1 MASLKP
7 VRTAAFTTLGE
18 KRLYIVAGF
27 QAPLPTGDPTAPG
40 VNQFASLDLTVP
52 TWNANNPPWT
62 IHSQLPFT
70 PGVYPF
76 FAVLPKSQAQ
86 LIVACGDDGPATVPV
101 ATFDLGSNSWSLGSA
116 FATSYTGSSG
126 VLAAVNPTIDTII
139 VPTGSTM
146 STSQDYG
153 TFLYNIATKESSVVP
168 GPEMVGPQV
177 PATLREYAIAWSSV
191 RGTVLVYGGRGQLPG
206 NRWQYS
212 SSLLEFSSTTR
223 TWKELTVSG
232 PSPGGSNWGCLVPAY
247 NGQKMVLFG
256 GFTRD
261 MLTPSIYILDVA
273 KLEWEKG
280 QDIDVNLQ
288 RYEHVCTAAGDSFVA
303 WGGLNSANSSTT
315 FKDPVIY
322 DLKAGRWTDQ
332 FALTSPSTPTT
343 PSTSTTPSKDVSTP
357 PPVPPAGQSD
367 DGSSSNTGAI
377 AGSVAGVVVVLLV
390 VGLFLFK
397 RRRRRQSQEHDSL
410 PTKNIESNKAGHLSD
425 LNSMP
430 PPPPPPPSEPWSND
444 YPPLPRNAQTTM
456 AAETSAMASGTSS
469 PSTTFFAATASHPS
483 SPSTT
488 LFAATAS
495 HPSSPPLASFQE
507 PRNPHVQKHQ
517 PPLNPQEYPA
527 DPTPQGYFP
536 PPPVPQR
543 PRGPSTYDSSLNNFD
558 ILPSSSSSP
567 PMSADSYQA
576 HHEKVYEAPP
586 RVEQPPQV
594 RNPQQREE
602 TDLERRLRIE
612 QQEKVYEASPR
623 VEQPPQVR
631 NPQQREETDLE
642 RRLRIEQ
649 QEIEQLELAHLIQL
663 KKLKMERLL
672 EEQRA
677 QSQSSHDRSRD

>member
-1 MASLKP
+1 MASLKPNP

-18 KRLYIVAGF
+18 KRLYIVGGF
-27 QAPLPTGDPTAPG
+27 QGPLPIGTPTAPG

-52 TWNANNPPWT
+52 TWNANSPPWT
-62 IHSQLPFT
+62 IHPPLPFT
-70 PGVYPF
+70 LGVYPF

-86 LIVACGDDGPATVPV
+86 LIVATGDDGPATVPV
-101 ATFDLGSNSWSLGSA
+101 ATFHLGSNSWSVADA
-116 FATSYTGSSG
+116 FTTSYTSSSG

-139 VPTGSTM
+139 VPTGITI
-146 STSQDYG
+146 STSPEVYG
-153 TFLYNIATKESSVVP
+153 TFLYNIATKVSSFAR
-168 GPEMVGPQV
+168 GPETVGPQV

-191 RGTVLVYGGRGQLPG
+191 RGSVLVYGGRGELPG
-206 NRWQYS
+206 NQWQYS
-212 SSLLEFSSTTR
+212 SSLLEFSSTTL

-232 PSPGGSNWGCLVPAY
+232 PSPGGSNWGCLVPAH

-261 MLTPSIYILDVA
+261 VLTPSIYILDVA
-273 KLEWEKG
+273 KLEWTKG
-280 QDIDVNLQ
+280 QDIDVSLN

-322 DLKAGRWTDQ
+322 DLKAGRWTQQ

-343 PSTSTTPSKDVSTP
+343 PSKDGSTP

-377 AGSVAGVVVVLLV
+377 AGGVAGVVVVLLV
-390 VGLFLFK
+390 
-397 RRRRRQSQEHDSL
+397 
-410 PTKNIESNKAGHLSD
+410 
-425 LNSMP
+425 
-430 PPPPPPPSEPWSND
+430 
-444 YPPLPRNAQTTM
+444 TTM
-456 AAETSAMASGTSS
+456 AAETSAMASG
-469 PSTTFFAATASHPS
+469 AS

-495 HPSSPPLASFQE
+495 HPSSPPLASFKE
-507 PRNPHVQKHQ
+507 PRDPHAQQHQ
-517 PPLNPQEYPA
+517 PPLNPQEYSA

-536 PPPVPQR
+536 PPPVPRR
-543 PRGPSTYDSSLNNFD
+543 PHGPSTYDSSLNNFD
-558 ILPSSSSSP
+558 ILPSSSSP
-567 PMSADSYQA
+567 PTSADSYQA

-586 RVEQPPQV
+586 RVKQAPQV
-594 RNPQQREE
+594 RNPQH
-602 TDLERRLRIE
+602 
-612 QQEKVYEASPR
+612 
-623 VEQPPQVR
+623 
-631 NPQQREETDLE
+631 REETDLE

-663 KKLKMERLL
+663 KKFKVERLL

>member
-1 MASLKP
+1 
-7 VRTAAFTTLGE
+7 
-18 KRLYIVAGF
+18 
-27 QAPLPTGDPTAPG
+27 
-40 VNQFASLDLTVP
+40 
-52 TWNANNPPWT
+52 
-62 IHSQLPFT
+62 
-70 PGVYPF
+70 
-76 FAVLPKSQAQ
+76 
-86 LIVACGDDGPATVPV
+86 
-101 ATFDLGSNSWSLGSA
+101 
-116 FATSYTGSSG
+116 
-126 VLAAVNPTIDTII
+126 
-139 VPTGSTM
+139 
-146 STSQDYG
+146 
-153 TFLYNIATKESSVVP
+153 
-168 GPEMVGPQV
+168 
-177 PATLREYAIAWSSV
+177 
-191 RGTVLVYGGRGQLPG
+191 
-206 NRWQYS
+206 
-212 SSLLEFSSTTR
+212 
-223 TWKELTVSG
+223 
-232 PSPGGSNWGCLVPAY
+232 Y

-261 MLTPSIYILDVA
+261 VLTPSIYILDVA
-273 KLEWEKG
+273 KLEWTKG
-280 QDIDVNLQ
+280 QDIDVYLK

-322 DLKAGRWTDQ
+322 DLKAGRWTQQ

-343 PSTSTTPSKDVSTP
+343 PTNRPPIISDTPSKP
-357 PPVPPAGQSD
+357 Y

-377 AGSVAGVVVVLLV
+377 AGGVAGVVAVLLV

-444 YPPLPRNAQTTM
+444 YPPSPRNAQTTM
-456 AAETSAMASGTSS
+456 AAETSAMASG
-469 PSTTFFAATASHPS
+469 AS

-488 LFAATAS
+488 LFAATAY
-495 HPSSPPLASFQE
+495 HPSSPPLASFQK
-507 PRNPHVQKHQ
+507 PRDPHAQQHQ
-517 PPLNPQEYPA
+517 PPLNPQEYSA

-543 PRGPSTYDSSLNNFD
+543 PRGPSTYDPSLNNFD

-567 PMSADSYQA
+567 HTSADFYQA
-576 HHEKVYEAPP
+576 HHEKVYEAP
-586 RVEQPPQV
+586 
-594 RNPQQREE
+594 
-602 TDLERRLRIE
+602 
-612 QQEKVYEASPR
+612 PR

-663 KKLKMERLL
+663 KKFNVERLL

>member
-1 MASLKP
+1 MASLTPNP

-18 KRLYIVAGF
+18 KRLYIVGGF
-27 QAPLPTGDPTAPG
+27 QGPLPVGTPTAPG

-52 TWNANNPPWT
+52 TWNANSPPWT

-70 PGVYPF
+70 LGVNPF

-86 LIVACGDDGPATVPV
+86 LIVAAGDDGPTTGPV
-101 ATFDLGSNSWSLGSA
+101 VTFDLGSNSWSVASA
-116 FATSYTGSSG
+116 FATSYTASSG
-126 VLAAVNPTIDTII
+126 VLTAVNPTINTII
-139 VPTGSTM
+139 VPTGSTI
-146 STSQDYG
+146 STSPEVYG
-153 TFLYNIATKESSVVP
+153 TFLYNIDTKESSVVR
-168 GPEMVGPQV
+168 GPETVGSQV

-191 RGTVLVYGGRGQLPG
+191 RGSVLVYGGRGALPG
-206 NRWQYS
+206 NQWQYS
-212 SSLLEFSSTTR
+212 SSLLEFSSTTL

-261 MLTPSIYILDVA
+261 VLTPSIYILDVA
-273 KLEWEKG
+273 KLEWTKG
-280 QDIDVNLQ
+280 QDIDVSLK

-322 DLKAGRWTDQ
+322 DLKVGRWTQQ

-343 PSTSTTPSKDVSTP
+343 PSTSTTPSKDGSTP
-357 PPVPPAGQSD
+357 PPVPPAGQSN

-377 AGSVAGVVVVLLV
+377 AGGVAGVVVVLLV
-390 VGLFLFK
+390 VGFFLFK
-397 RRRRRQSQEHDSL
+397 RRRRRQSQEHNSL
-410 PTKNIESNKAGHLSD
+410 PTKNIESNKAGYLSD

-444 YPPLPRNAQTTM
+444 YPPSPRNAQTTK
-456 AAETSAMASGTSS
+456 AAEPSAMASG
-469 PSTTFFAATASHPS
+469 AS

-495 HPSSPPLASFQE
+495 HPSSPPLASFQK
-507 PRNPHVQKHQ
+507 PRDPHAQQHQ

-527 DPTPQGYFP
+527 DSTPQGYFP
-536 PPPVPQR
+536 PPPVPRR
-543 PRGPSTYDSSLNNFD
+543 PHGPSTYDSSLNNFD
-558 ILPSSSSSP
+558 ILPPSP
-567 PMSADSYQA
+567 PSPPTSADSYQA
-576 HHEKVYEAPP
+576 HHEIYEAPP
-586 RVEQPPQV
+586 HVEQPPQV
-594 RNPQQREE
+594 RNPQHREE
-602 TDLERRLRIE
+602 TDVDRR
-612 QQEKVYEASPR
+612 Y
-623 VEQPPQVR
+623 
-631 NPQQREETDLE
+631 REETDLE

-649 QEIEQLELAHLIQL
+649 QEIEQLELAHLIQS
-663 KKLKMERLL
+663 KKFKVERLL

-677 QSQSSHDRSRD
+677 QSQSLHDRSRD